1 MTAIFL
7 LQICFIST
15 CSRTLL
21 NEHQRHLNTYKAA
34 VARRTNHAHSSV
46 AWRQRQTRR
55 ANYASPSHSLLKRR
69 RAYTTANCQPLQE
82 APNTHFA
89 RAEMQSTH
97 EIRRRASVVERP
109 PADPPTTTTTAF
121 TPQPS
126 LPPRPCH
133 FKPSE
138 TQIET
143 LIGEMEIPEAMTPP
157 PPTPS
162 TQERFSRSS
171 RSASNASRN
180 TNRLSLT
187 LPIAPPTSDPSRPAS
202 VATTSYPPT
211 PVDTSAVTSPTHPN
225 DFIIAIAA
233 QERRVLEIREELNRA
248 EAELSRLKH
257 QWTLQGTL
265 RKRELRNE
273 PLRPLAPQF
282 EPSLLDDDEAAS
294 KRSVELDRRKS
305 LLRDL
310 QGQTGP
316 REYRRRVLRGGHTRT
331 LSLLSP
337 TKPDGFAVHE
347 DTGVKSPEL
356 RSPVMSLSNAAL
368 SKRAS
373 WQPRSYNQAA
383 PPAVKQMAQD
393 FRLGLWSF
401 MEDIRQ
407 ATVGDEPIH
416 GVPGRPGSTD
426 PLGRRERSYAGDQDT
441 IKPNSSSRTRLPLSS
456 AFDLPPID
464 TPSKPAKP
472 LQERPNPKPAAKSTT
487 TKAKHFSW
495 TPLTFD
501 SFDDNDWSNWESPSV
516 SSAKSARWS
525 GSTVGGAEEIASMS
539 ENNDEN
545 AHPLKKKA
553 SITIDTSSRSGSR
566 PESTLLSPTRL
577 EELLPTV
584 VNKLS
589 PGNLKRT
596 ANNLMD
602 EWEKSLSPPQS
613 QQDEDEQLID
623 FKETTA

>member
-1 MTAIFL
+1 
-7 LQICFIST
+7 
-15 CSRTLL
+15 
-21 NEHQRHLNTYKAA
+21 
-34 VARRTNHAHSSV
+34 
-46 AWRQRQTRR
+46 
-55 ANYASPSHSLLKRR
+55 
-69 RAYTTANCQPLQE
+69 
-82 APNTHFA
+82 
-89 RAEMQSTH
+89 MQSTH

-109 PADPPTTTTTAF
+109 PADSPATTTTTAF
-121 TPQPS
+121 TPQPAM
-126 LPPRPCH
+126 PPRPCH
-133 FKPSE
+133 FQPSE
-138 TQIET
+138 AQVET
-143 LIGEMEIPEAMTPP
+143 LVGEMEIPEAMTPP
-157 PPTPS
+157 PPPTPS
-162 TQERFSRSS
+162 TQDRFSRAS

-211 PVDTSAVTSPTHPN
+211 PIDTSAITSPTDPN

-233 QERRVLEIREELNRA
+233 QERRVLEIREELSRA
-248 EAELSRLKH
+248 EAELSRLKQ
-257 QWTLQGTL
+257 QWTIQGAQ
-265 RKRELRNE
+265 RKREIRNE
-273 PLRPLAPQF
+273 PMRPLAPQF

-347 DTGVKSPEL
+347 DTASLKSPVL
-356 RSPVMSLSNAAL
+356 RSPPMLSNAAL

-373 WQPRSYNQAA
+373 WQPRSYNAA
-383 PPAVKQMAQD
+383 ASPAVKQMAQD

-426 PLGRRERSYAGDQDT
+426 PHGRRERSYAGDQDT
-441 IKPNSSSRTRLPLSS
+441 IKANSSSRPRIPLNS
-456 AFDLPPID
+456 AFDLPPMD
-464 TPSKPAKP
+464 TPSKPSKP
-472 LQERPNPKPAAKSTT
+472 LQERPNPKPATKSTT

-501 SFDDNDWSNWESPSV
+501 SFDDNDWSNWESPQV

-525 GSTVGGAEEIASMS
+525 GSTMGGAEEIVSMS
-539 ENNDEN
+539 ENNEN
-545 AHPLKKKA
+545 VTPL
-553 SITIDTSSRSGSR
+553 
-566 PESTLLSPTRL
+566 
-577 EELLPTV
+577 
-584 VNKLS
+584 
-589 PGNLKRT
+589 
-596 ANNLMD
+596 
-602 EWEKSLSPPQS
+602 
-613 QQDEDEQLID
+613 
-623 FKETTA
+623 

>member
-1 MTAIFL
+1 ML
-7 LQICFIST
+7 
-15 CSRTLL
+15 R
-21 NEHQRHLNTYKAA
+21 
-34 VARRTNHAHSSV
+34 
-46 AWRQRQTRR
+46 
-55 ANYASPSHSLLKRR
+55 
-69 RAYTTANCQPLQE
+69 
-82 APNTHFA
+82 
-89 RAEMQSTH
+89 TH
-97 EIRRRASVVERP
+97 EIRRRSSVVERP
-109 PADPPTTTTTAF
+109 PADIPATTTTAF
-121 TPQPS
+121 IPQS
-126 LPPRPCH
+126 AMAPRPSH

-138 TQIET
+138 AQVET
-143 LIGEMEIPEAMTPP
+143 LIGEMDIPEAMTPP

-162 TQERFSRSS
+162 TQERFSRAARSS
-171 RSASNASRN
+171 SNASRN

-202 VATTSYPPT
+202 VSTTSYPPT
-211 PVDTSAVTSPTHPN
+211 PVDTSAVTSPTDPN

-233 QERRVLEIREELNRA
+233 QERRVLEIREELARA
-248 EAELSRLKH
+248 EAELTRLKQ
-257 QWTLQGTL
+257 QWSIQGGQ

-273 PLRPLAPQF
+273 PVRPLAPPF

-294 KRSVELDRRKS
+294 KRSVELDRRKA

-337 TKPDGFAVHE
+337 TKPDGFPVHE
-347 DTGVKSPEL
+347 DTFSVKSLEL
-356 RSPVMSLSNAAL
+356 RSPILTPTSAAL

-373 WQPRSYNQAA
+373 WQPRAYNAAAA
-383 PPAVKQMAQD
+383 PGVKQIAQD

-426 PLGRRERSYAGDQDT
+426 PQGRRSYGGDQET
-441 IKPNSSSRTRLPLSS
+441 IKANGYARARVPVNS
-456 AFDLPPID
+456 AFDLPPPID

-472 LQERPNPKPAAKSTT
+472 LQERPNPKPPAKSTT

-501 SFDDNDWSNWESPSV
+501 AFDDNDWSNWESPTV
-516 SSAKSARWS
+516 STAKPARWS
-525 GSTVGGAEEIASMS
+525 GSTVGGVEGVTSMA

-545 AHPLKKKA
+545 ITPLKKKA
-553 SITIDTSSRSGSR
+553 SITIDTSAQSESR

-602 EWEKSLSPPQS
+602 EWERSLSPPQKS
-613 QQDEDEQLID
+613 RDEEEQLID
-623 FKETTA
+623 FKETAA

>member
-7 LQICFIST
+7 LQICFISA

-21 NEHQRHLNTYKAA
+21 YDHQRHLNSYKAV
-34 VARRTNHAHSSV
+34 VAKRTNNAHSSAV
-46 AWRQRQTRR
+46 WRQRHTRR
-55 ANYASPSHSLLKRR
+55 PITASPSHSSPKRR
-69 RAYTTANCQPLQE
+69 RAYTTAADRQSLHE
-82 APNTHFA
+82 ASTAHFA

-97 EIRRRASVVERP
+97 EIIRRRASVVERP
-109 PADPPTTTTTAF
+109 PADPPATTTTTAF
-121 TPQPS
+121 TPQPAVT
-126 LPPRPCH
+126 PRSSY

-138 TQIET
+138 AQLET
-143 LIGEMEIPEAMTPP
+143 LIGEMETLEAVTPP

-162 TQERFSRSS
+162 TQERFSRAS
-171 RSASNASRN
+171 RSESNASRN

-211 PVDTSAVTSPTHPN
+211 PVDSSTITSPSDPN

-233 QERRVLEIREELNRA
+233 QERRVLEIREELARA
-248 EAELSRLKH
+248 EGELTRLKQ
-257 QWTLQGTL
+257 QWTIQGGQ
-265 RKRELRNE
+265 RKREIRNE
-273 PLRPLAPQF
+273 PMRPLAPQF
-282 EPSLLDDDEAAS
+282 EPSLLDDDEAGL

-337 TKPDGFAVHE
+337 TKPEGFAVHE
-347 DTGVKSPEL
+347 DTASLKSPEI
-356 RSPVMSLSNAAL
+356 RSPPMLSHAAL

-373 WQPRSYNQAA
+373 WQPRSYNTAV
-383 PPAVKQMAQD
+383 PPVAKQMAQD
-393 FRLGLWSF
+393 FKLGLWSF
-401 MEDIRQ
+401 VEDIRQ
-407 ATVGDEPIH
+407 ATVGDEPIN
-416 GVPGRPGSTD
+416 GGRSGSTD
-426 PLGRRERSYAGDQDT
+426 PHGRRSYAADQDT
-441 IKPNSSSRTRLPLSS
+441 IKANSSSRTRVPVNS
-456 AFDLPPID
+456 AFDLPPMD
-464 TPSKPAKP
+464 TPSKPSKA
-472 LQERPNPKPAAKSTT
+472 LQERPNPKPATKSTT

-501 SFDDNDWSNWESPSV
+501 SFDDNDWSNWDSPQP
-516 SSAKSARWS
+516 SSAKPARWS
-525 GSTVGGAEEIASMS
+525 GSTVGGAEDLASMA
-539 ENNDEN
+539 ETNDEN
-545 AHPLKKKA
+545 VTPLKKKS
-553 SITIDTSSRSGSR
+553 SITIDTSAARPEPR
-566 PESTLLSPTRL
+566 PESALLSPARL

-602 EWEKSLSPPQS
+602 EWEKSLKETDQ
-613 QQDEDEQLID
+613 EEQLID

>member
-7 LQICFIST
+7 LQICFVST

-21 NEHQRHLNTYKAA
+21 NDHQKHLNTYKAV
-34 VARRTNHAHSSV
+34 VARRTIHAHSSA
-46 AWRQRQTRR
+46 AWRQRHLRR
-55 ANYASPSHSLLKRR
+55 ANSAAPSHSYSSTLTLRR
-69 RAYTTANCQPLQE
+69 RRTYTAASCQSLRE
-82 APNTHFA
+82 ASPTRFA

-97 EIRRRASVVERP
+97 DIIRRRSSVVERP
-109 PADPPTTTTTAF
+109 PADSSATTTTAF
-121 TPQPS
+121 TPRS
-126 LPPRPCH
+126 SH

-138 TQIET
+138 MHVET
-143 LIGEMEIPEAMTPP
+143 LIGEMEIPEATTPP

-162 TQERFSRSS
+162 TQERLSRAA
-171 RSASNASRN
+171 RSTSNASRN

-202 VATTSYPPT
+202 VATNSYPPT
-211 PVDTSAVTSPTHPN
+211 PADSSAVTSPSDPN
-225 DFIIAIAA
+225 GFIIAIAA
-233 QERRVLEIREELNRA
+233 QERRVLEIREELARA
-248 EAELSRLKH
+248 EAELARLKH
-257 QWTLQGTL
+257 EWTSQSAR
-265 RKRELRNE
+265 RKREL
-273 PLRPLAPQF
+273 PVRPLAPQF
-282 EPSLLDDDEAAS
+282 IEPSLLDDDEAAS
-294 KRSVELDRRKS
+294 RRSVELDRRKA

-337 TKPDGFAVHE
+337 TKPEGFAVHD
-347 DTGVKSPEL
+347 DTASVRSVEL
-356 RSPVMSLSNAAL
+356 RSPIMTPSHVAL
-368 SKRAS
+368 PKRAS
-373 WQPRSYNQAA
+373 WQPRTYN
-383 PPAVKQMAQD
+383 PGNPGVKQMAQD
-393 FRLGLWSF
+393 FRVGLWSF

-426 PLGRRERSYAGDQDT
+426 PYGRRERSLIGDQET
-441 IKPNSSSRTRLPLSS
+441 IKPPPSSRTRVPLNS
-456 AFDLPPID
+456 AFDSPID
-464 TPSKPAKP
+464 TPSKSSKP
-472 LQERPNPKPAAKSTT
+472 FQERPNPKPAAKSTT

-525 GSTVGGAEEIASMS
+525 GSTVGGAEGIASMG

-545 AHPLKKKA
+545 VTPLKKKS
-553 SITIDTSSRSGSR
+553 SIAIDTSNQSPSR
-566 PESTLLSPTRL
+566 PESALLSPSQL
-577 EELLPTV
+577 GELLPTV

-602 EWEKSLSPPQS
+602 EWEKSLSPPQK
-613 QQDEDEQLID
+613 QMDEDEQLID

>member
-21 NEHQRHLNTYKAA
+21 NDHQRHLNTYRAV
-34 VARRTNHAHSSV
+34 VARRTNHARSSS
-46 AWRQRQTRR
+46 AWRQRHTRR
-55 ANYASPSHSLLKRR
+55 ANNASPSHSLPKRR
-69 RAYTTANCQPLQE
+69 RAYTAANCQSLYE
-82 APNTHFA
+82 ASNAHFA

-109 PADPPTTTTTAF
+109 PADSPATTTTTAF
-121 TPQPS
+121 TPQPAM
-126 LPPRPCH
+126 PPRPCH

-138 TQIET
+138 AQVET
-143 LIGEMEIPEAMTPP
+143 LVGEMETPEAMTPP
-157 PPTPS
+157 PPPTPS
-162 TQERFSRSS
+162 TQDRFSRAS

-211 PVDTSAVTSPTHPN
+211 PIDTSAITSPTDPN

-233 QERRVLEIREELNRA
+233 QERRVLEIREELSRA
-248 EAELSRLKH
+248 EAELTRLKQ
-257 QWTLQGTL
+257 QWTIQGAQ
-265 RKRELRNE
+265 RKREIRNE
-273 PLRPLAPQF
+273 PMRPLAPQF

-347 DTGVKSPEL
+347 DTASLKSPVL
-356 RSPVMSLSNAAL
+356 RSPPMLSNAAL

-373 WQPRSYNQAA
+373 WQPRSYNAA
-383 PPAVKQMAQD
+383 ASPAVKQMAQD

-426 PLGRRERSYAGDQDT
+426 PHGRRERSYAGDQDT
-441 IKPNSSSRTRLPLSS
+441 IKANSSSRPRIPLNS
-456 AFDLPPID
+456 AFDLPPMD
-464 TPSKPAKP
+464 TPSKPSKP
-472 LQERPNPKPAAKSTT
+472 LQERPNPKPATKSTT

-501 SFDDNDWSNWESPSV
+501 SFDDNDWSNWESPQV

-525 GSTVGGAEEIASMS
+525 GSTMGGAEEIVSMS
-539 ENNDEN
+539 ENNEN
-545 AHPLKKKA
+545 VTPLKKKS
-553 SITIDTSSRSGSR
+553 SITIDTSARSESR
-566 PESTLLSPTRL
+566 PESALLSPSRL

-602 EWEKSLSPPQS
+602 EWEKSLKEN
-613 QQDEDEQLID
+613 DEEEQLID